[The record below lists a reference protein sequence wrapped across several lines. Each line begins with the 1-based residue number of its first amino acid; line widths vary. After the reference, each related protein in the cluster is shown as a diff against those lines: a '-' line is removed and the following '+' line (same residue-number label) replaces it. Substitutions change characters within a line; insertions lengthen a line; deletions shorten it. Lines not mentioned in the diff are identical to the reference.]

1 MKTDPFETELRQDKT
16 RQDEDKGREA
26 RRGGKT
32 FKKLSIYLNRKKRR
46 EETRSLL
53 LLHIA
58 TSTTTST
65 ISFQEKE
72 RER

>member
-32 FKKLSIYLNRKKRR
+32 FKKLSIYLNKKKEERR
-46 EETRSLL
+46 LEAYYYN
-53 LLHIA
+53 I
-58 TSTTTST
+58 
-65 ISFQEKE
+65 
-72 RER
+72 